1 MYAAPF
7 EYLAPAT
14 LEEALALLS
23 QHGEDAKLLAGG
35 HSLIPMM
42 KLRLAQPL
50 VLIDLGK
57 IAQLDYIR
65 EGEGT
70 VDIGGMTT
78 HYSLESSDLLRR
90 KCPLLP
96 AAAGHIGDV
105 QVRNKGTIGGS
116 LAHADPAA
124 DLPPAL
130 LAAGG
135 RLKLAGPQG
144 ERTVT
149 AGEFFVDL
157 MTTALRPQEILTEIQ
172 VPTIGP
178 RTGAA
183 YLKVRQKASGFAIVG
198 VAAQISTDE
207 RGACREAAVGI
218 TGVSPVPYRASRVE
232 GMLKGRSLD
241 DEAIREA
248 ASLAAED
255 REPLSDI
262 HASSE
267 YRRHL
272 AQVMTRR
279 AIQEALQSVTK
290 R

>member
-14 LEEALALLS
+14 LEEALALLR

-42 KLRLAQPL
+42 KLRLAKPL

-70 VDIGGMTT
+70 VNIGAMTT
-78 HYSLESSDLLRR
+78 HYSIESSELLRQN
-90 KCPLLP
+90 CPLLP
-96 AAAGHIGDV
+96 AAAALIGDV

-130 LAAGG
+130 LAAEG
-135 RLKLAGPQG
+135 RLKLVGPRG

-149 AGEFFVDL
+149 AREFFVDL
-157 MTTALRPQEILTEIQ
+157 MTTALRPQEILIEIQ

-178 RTGAA
+178 RTGTA
-183 YLKVRQKASGFAIVG
+183 YRKVRQKASGFAIVG
-198 VAAQISTDE
+198 AAAQISTDE
-207 RGACREAAVGI
+207 RGACSEAAVGI

-232 GMLKGRSLD
+232 ERLRGRPLD
-241 DEAIREA
+241 GGAIREA
-248 ASLAAED
+248 AALAAED
-255 REPLSDI
+255 KELLSDI
-262 HASSE
+262 HASSD

-272 AQVMTRR
+272 VQVMTRR
-279 AIQEALQSVTK
+279 AIQEALKSITK
-290 R
+290 